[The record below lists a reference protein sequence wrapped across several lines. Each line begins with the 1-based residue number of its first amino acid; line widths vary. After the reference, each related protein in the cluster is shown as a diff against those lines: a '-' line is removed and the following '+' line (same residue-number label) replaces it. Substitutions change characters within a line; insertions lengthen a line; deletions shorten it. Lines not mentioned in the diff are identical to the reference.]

1 MEKPD
6 VVSMVRREMKKRGL
20 SEAYLAR
27 HLRLNSST
35 VHTML
40 KRQTM
45 QVNRLI
51 EFSELFQYNIFR
63 EVAEKLPIATPDYRD
78 SSEAE
83 ALRKRVS
90 ELELE
95 VQVLRQTFRDLGI
108 SLLQVKS
115 PGV

>member
-27 HLRLNSST
+27 HLRLNPST

-78 SSEAE
+78 SIEAE